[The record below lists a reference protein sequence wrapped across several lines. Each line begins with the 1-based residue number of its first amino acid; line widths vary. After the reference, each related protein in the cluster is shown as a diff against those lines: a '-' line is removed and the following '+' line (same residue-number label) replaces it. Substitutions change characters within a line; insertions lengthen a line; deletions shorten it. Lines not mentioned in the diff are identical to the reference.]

1 LIGRRGVVA
10 LLVLALGSV
19 PTQGRAG
26 AGIATPYP
34 FSRDHQPGD
43 TYMGVRLLG
52 VLKLASVRVDGHLLT
67 GLSALAW
74 DDDEEIL
81 YALSDRGVLFHLWL
95 RFDEQG
101 LLADARALRAFA
113 LRDVRGKP
121 LAGRRADS
129 EGLVA
134 RNADNGVRGDSELL
148 VSFERMPRVLRFT
161 PAGEPVGALAL
172 PGPLRE
178 RANYRS
184 ANRMLESLA
193 WHPRHGALSAPEQ
206 PFHDAAD
213 GQVPLHA
220 LGSRRHWRYPLAP
233 EPNAGL
239 TALEV
244 LADGSLLTLERG
256 YGVFFVPVITTLRRI
271 RVLPARDGA
280 VLDAETV
287 ARFSTGQGWAL
298 DNFEGLTRQIGSRI
312 LLVSDDNARAF
323 QSTLLAAFELLDT
336 DSSAPAAADRE

>member
-1 LIGRRGVVA
+1 M
-10 LLVLALGSV
+10 LVLALGGV
-19 PTQGRAG
+19 PTQGPADAG
-26 AGIATPYP
+26 FATPYP

-74 DDDEEIL
+74 DDDEELL
-81 YALSDRGVLFHLWL
+81 YALSDRGVLFHLSL

-113 LRDVRGKP
+113 LRDVRDQP
-121 LAGRRADS
+121 LARRWSDS
-129 EGLVA
+129 EGLVT
-134 RNADNGVRGDSELL
+134 RNGDNGVRGDSELL
-148 VSFERMPRVLRFT
+148 VSFERVPRVLRFT
-161 PAGEPVGALAL
+161 PAGAPVGALAL

-178 RANYRS
+178 RANYS
-184 ANRMLESLA
+184 SDNRMLESLA
-193 WHPRHGALSAPEQ
+193 WHPHHGALSAPEQ

-213 GQVPLHA
+213 GYVPLHA

-233 EPNAGL
+233 EPNAAL

-244 LADGSLLTLERG
+244 LADGSLLSLERG

-271 RVLPARDGA
+271 RVLPARDGT
-280 VLDAETV
+280 VLEPATV

-298 DNFEGLTRQIGSRI
+298 DNFEGLTRQIGARI
-312 LLVSDDNARAF
+312 LLVSDDNARTF

-336 DSSAPAAADRE
+336 DSSAPEPPDRELRSP